1 LCIPN
6 LNILLTLSGALL
18 GTIVN
23 VYFPV
28 FFYLRAFNESEKNK
42 NFEIKGLKEG
52 EPKSRACVK
61 FFAYVIVV
69 VGTIIGIWGIVYCV
83 IEISNGVGNDEV

>member
-1 LCIPN
+1 M
-6 LNILLTLSGALL
+6 
-18 GTIVN
+18 
-23 VYFPV
+23 
-28 FFYLRAFNESEKNK
+28 
-42 NFEIKGLKEG
+42 KEG